1 METLPA
7 APLAGR
13 WVGAAVRRREDCG
26 LLTGATA
33 FVADI
38 ALLGM
43 LHAVFVRASHAHA
56 RIRGVATQEALA
68 VPGVVAVLTANDLP
82 HQPLVDR
89 VQIEGLRKTP
99 QSVLA
104 TDRVRFVGEPVA
116 VVVAHTRAAAEDAA
130 ERVAIAY
137 DPLPVVVD
145 PEAALAADAPVLH
158 PHLGSNVV
166 YRATQR
172 YGDVDAAFRAAD
184 HCFRGV
190 FASQRYVA
198 APLEPRGCVAAY
210 EPSTGRLT
218 VWASTQAPHLLRLRL
233 ALATGIAEH
242 QVRVIAPAVGGG
254 FGQKIPIYPEEVAV
268 ALAAR
273 ALGRP
278 VKWIEDRRENLTAA
292 THAKEQRISV
302 ALAVQD
308 DGTFLGLRARF
319 LGNAGAYSF
328 NTASALIEPYL
339 AAGLMSGVYRI
350 AHYEAEVI
358 AVVTNTAPVGPYRGV
373 GWSAGQTARELLV
386 DRVARALGRDPA
398 ALRRQNMVRR
408 EEFPY
413 RSCTGM
419 VYDSGSFQESLDLAL
434 SLVDYEHF
442 RAKQAAARAAGHY
455 LGIGI
460 SPYVEPTGWG
470 SEGAAQARWTF
481 ASHDLVTVT
490 IEPTGKVTVAAGV
503 APHGQGHETSL
514 AQVAAD
520 VLSVPLED
528 VTVVHSDTATTPM
541 SVAGVRAS
549 RTAVVVG
556 GAVAL
561 AAGDLRAKLLRI
573 AGELLEASPN
583 DLTFADGVIAVKG
596 LPERA
601 LTVRQIAEAAYFS
614 PALRAAIPE
623 PYLVATRFYDP
634 KATYA
639 NGCVIAVVAIDAQ
652 TGDVRVTRLV
662 AVEDCGTV
670 INPIIVEGQVH
681 GAVAQ
686 GLGGALF
693 EQMVY
698 DAAGQPLT
706 ATFMDYALPR
716 ATDLPAVEVAH
727 CVSPSP
733 FTIGGIKGMGESGV
747 IATPAAI
754 ANAVADALATL
765 GVTIER
771 LPLTPE
777 EVWRLMRN
785 AGERQALAGV
795 SDVR

>member
-1 METLPA
+1 VGADAA

-13 WVGAAVRRREDCG
+13 WVGAAVRRREDRG

-33 FVADI
+33 FVADL
-38 ALLGM
+38 ALPGM
-43 LHAVFVRASHAHA
+43 LQAVFVRAPYAHA
-56 RIRGVATQEALA
+56 RIRDVVAQPALA
-68 VPGVVAVLTANDLP
+68 VPGVVAVLTASDVP

-89 VQIEGLRKTP
+89 VQIAGLRKTP
-99 QSVLA
+99 QPALA

-116 VVVAHTRAAAEDAA
+116 MVVAHSRAAAEDAA
-130 ERVAIAY
+130 ERVTVAY

-145 PEAALAADAPVLH
+145 PEAALAGDAPLLH
-158 PHLGSNVV
+158 PELGSNVV

-184 HCFRGV
+184 HRFSAV
-190 FASQRYVA
+190 FVGQRYVA

-218 VWASTQAPHLLRLRL
+218 VWSSTQAPHLLRLRL
-233 ALATGIAEH
+233 ALTTGIAEH
-242 QVRVIAPAVGGG
+242 QIRVIAPAVGGG

-278 VKWIEDRRENLTAA
+278 VRWIEDRRENLTAA
-292 THAKEQRISV
+292 THAKEQRIWV
-302 ALAVQD
+302 ELALQD
-308 DGTFLGLRARF
+308 DGTFVGLRARF

-339 AAGLMSGVYRI
+339 AAGLMPGVYRI
-350 AHYEAEVI
+350 PHYEAEVS
-358 AVVTNTAPVGPYRGV
+358 AVLTNTAPIGPYRGV
-373 GWSAGQTARELLV
+373 GWSAGQAARELLI

-419 VYDSGSFQESLDLAL
+419 VYDSGSFQEALDLAL
-434 SLVDYEHF
+434 SLVDYERF
-442 RAKQAAARAAGHY
+442 RAEQVAARAAGRY
-455 LGIGI
+455 VGIGI

-520 VLSVPLED
+520 LLAVPLDD

-549 RTAVVVG
+549 RTAVVLG

-561 AAGDLRAKLLRI
+561 AASDLRAKLLRI
-573 AGELLEASPN
+573 ASELLEAAPS
-583 DLTFADGVIAVKG
+583 DLMLADGVVAVKG

-601 LTVRQIAEAAYFS
+601 LTIRQIAEAAYFS

-623 PYLVATRFYDP
+623 PHLVATRFYDP

-639 NGCVIAVVAIDAQ
+639 NGCIVATVAVDPQ
-652 TGDVRVTRLV
+652 TGEVRVTRLV
-662 AVEDCGTV
+662 AVEDCGTM
-670 INPIIVEGQVH
+670 INPLIVEGQVH

-686 GLGGALF
+686 GVGGALF

-716 ATDLPAVEVAH
+716 ATDLPAIEVAH

-733 FTIGGIKGMGESGV
+733 FTVGGIKGMGESGV
-747 IATPAAI
+747 IATPAAV
-754 ANAVADALATL
+754 ANAVADALAPL

-777 EVWRLMRN
+777 AVWRLMRGG
-785 AGERQALAGV
+785 AGRSG
-795 SDVR
+795 